1 MSGPIIS
8 LDTARLRWRDALDL
22 DDPRYW
28 DLDQRAYESLL
39 RRAAVLDLRGLEF
52 WWDNGGYCAG
62 TIIGTED
69 DPEEGP
75 VLVLDALETAK
86 DGTDQNSRVAL
97 WEALSCGW
105 LQEPGDEAEP
115 WSDGYPATNRALAR
129 REARP

>member
-1 MSGPIIS
+1 MSGAIIS

-22 DDPRYW
+22 DDPKYR

-39 RRAAVLDLRGLEF
+39 RRASVLDLRGLEL
-52 WWDNGGYCAG
+52 WYDNGCYCDG
-62 TIIGTED
+62 TIIDMEN
-69 DPEEGP
+69 DPEEGL
-75 VLVLDALETAK
+75 VLVLDALETAS

-105 LQEPGDEAEP
+105 LQEPGDETEP